1 MMGHGRPIVFS
12 AVIGLCNPFR
22 VFFSPRNPHLVLDMY
37 WICIGYVLDL
47 FVFEG
52 PIQGNDSDLEG
63 LDLGTESWGDS

>member
-1 MMGHGRPIVFS
+1 VQSLPRLLFPKKPSFG
-12 AVIGLCNPFR
+12 IGY
-22 VFFSPRNPHLVLDMY
+22 VLDMY